1 MNRLKSQI
9 ITISEATETTIRRM
23 AELMSLTYGGTN
35 IDKVRRDLAEKQF
48 ILLLYGEGGEI
59 EGFSTIQLF
68 DSMFRGT
75 PVKIVY
81 SGDTVIQEESRG
93 QTVLMHDWWQF
104 TCTIQQQFSGM
115 EVYWMLISKGWRTYK
130 LIPLFYKEYYPRP
143 DRETPPDFQAFMD
156 ELGNW
161 KYPGEYRDGL
171 IIPSEPDFLKNAAT
185 DVPERRRN
193 DPDVQFFIAKN
204 PGFGKG
210 DELLCVTRLAPDNLT
225 KTGRRVLN
233 DELD

>member
-68 DSMFRGT
+68 DSIFRGT

-156 ELGNW
+156 ELGNR

-204 PGFGKG
+204 PGFGRG

>member
-1 MNRLKSQI
+1 MNRLTSQI
-9 ITISEATETTIRRM
+9 ITIGEVTEEVILRM
-23 AELMSLTYGGTN
+23 AELMSFTYGGTS

-48 ILLLYGEGGEI
+48 ILLLYGEDGAI

-68 DSMFRGT
+68 DSVFRGR

-104 TCTIQQQFSGM
+104 TCTVQRQFRGM
-115 EVYWMLISKGWRTYK
+115 DVYWMLISKGWRTYK

-143 DRETPPDFQAFMD
+143 DMETPPDFQAFMD
-156 ELGNW
+156 ELGNR
-161 KYPGEYRDGL
+161 KFPGEYRDGL
-171 IIPSEPDFLKNAAT
+171 IIPSEPDFLKNAEE

-193 DPDVQFFIAKN
+193 DPDVRFFIAKN
-204 PGFGKG
+204 PNFGKG
-210 DELLCVTRLAPDNLT
+210 NELLCITRLAPDNLT

>member
-68 DSMFRGT
+68 DSIFRGT

-156 ELGNW
+156 ELGNR